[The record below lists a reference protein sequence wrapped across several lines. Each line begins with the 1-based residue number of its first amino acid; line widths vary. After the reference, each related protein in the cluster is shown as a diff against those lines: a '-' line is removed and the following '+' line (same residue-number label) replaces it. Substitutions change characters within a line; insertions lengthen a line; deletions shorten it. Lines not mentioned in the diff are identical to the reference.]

1 MKKLV
6 LRNGALRF
14 EERSCLPL
22 NAACLVA
29 GTVRERLSALL
40 GVPVALCVFEPEI
53 PDAQAWEVIGR
64 SAYVY
69 RVRGNVAD
77 AAIVLRERDAKAVV
91 AAAFGETPDA
101 QMGEAPL
108 SRLERDVLDRVAS
121 ALTGTLVTLCGEQRE
136 AVATSSAAALGV
148 FAAYLELG
156 VDQPVAARIGIALS
170 RDLVPEAIPA
180 LNPEDL
186 ADLPLEASVT
196 FEVEDLTAR
205 RLAALAPGDI
215 VPITRPGTLRGSL
228 RIAGRTLAVGV
239 CGVRNGRYAFEIE
252 GCVA

>member
-1 MKKLV
+1 M
-6 LRNGALRF
+6 RNGALRF
-14 EERSCLPL
+14 EERSCLSL

-29 GTVRERLSALL
+29 GTVRERLSGLL

-53 PDAQAWEVIGR
+53 PNAQAWEVIGR

-69 RVRGNVAD
+69 RVRGNVAE

-91 AAAFGETPDA
+91 AAAFGETPDT
-101 QMGEAPL
+101 QTDETRL
-108 SRLERDVLDRVAS
+108 SPLERDVLDRVAT

-136 AVATSSAAALGV
+136 AAAASSAAALCA
-148 FAAYLELG
+148 FAAYLELA

-180 LNPEDL
+180 LTPEDL
-186 ADLPLEASVT
+186 ADIPLEASVAL
-196 FEVEDLTAR
+196 ELRDLTAR
-205 RLAALAPGDI
+205 RLAELAPGDV

-228 RIAGRTLAVGV
+228 RICGRTLAVGI
-239 CGVRNGRYAFEIE
+239 CGVRGGRYAFEIE
-252 GCVA
+252 GCIA

>member
-40 GVPVALCVFEPEI
+40 GVPVSLCVFEPEI
-53 PDAQAWEVIGR
+53 PNAQAWEIIGR

-77 AAIVLRERDAKAVV
+77 AAIVLRERDARAVV

-101 QMGEAPL
+101 QTDEARL
-108 SRLERDVLDRVAS
+108 SPLERDVLDRVAS
-121 ALTGTLVTLCGEQRE
+121 GLTGALITLCGEQRE
-136 AVATSSAAALGV
+136 PIATSSAAALGV
-148 FAAYLELG
+148 FAAYLELE

-170 RDLVPEAIPA
+170 RDLVPETIPA
-180 LNPEDL
+180 LKPEDL
-186 ADLPLEASVT
+186 ADIPLEASVT
-196 FEVEDLTAR
+196 FEVENLAAR
-205 RLAALAPGDI
+205 RLAALVPGDV

-228 RIAGRTLAVGV
+228 RIAGRTLAVGI
-239 CGVRNGRYAFEIE
+239 CGVRDGRYAFEIE

>member
-6 LRNGALRF
+6 VRDGALRF

-29 GTVRERLSALL
+29 AGVRERLCALL
-40 GVPVALCVFEPEI
+40 GVPVGLCVFEPEI
-53 PDAQAWEVIGR
+53 PDAQAWEIIGR
-64 SAYVY
+64 SAHVY

-91 AAAFGETPDA
+91 SAAFGETPDTHAA
-101 QMGEAPL
+101 QARL
-108 SRLERDVLDRVAS
+108 SPLEREVLDRVAN

-136 AVATSSAAALGV
+136 AVARSSAATLGV
-148 FAAYLELG
+148 FAAYLELAI
-156 VDQPVAARIGIALS
+156 DQPVAARIGIALS
-170 RDLVPEAIPA
+170 RDLVPESIPA
-180 LNPEDL
+180 LRAEDL
-186 ADLPLEASVT
+186 ADVPLEASVT
-196 FEVEDLTAR
+196 FDVENLTAR

-215 VPITRPGTLRGSL
+215 VPITRPGTPRGSL
-228 RIAGRTLAVGV
+228 RIAGRTLAVGI
-239 CGVRNGRYAFEIE
+239 CGVLDGRYAFEIE

>member
-6 LRNGALRF
+6 VQDGAVRF

-53 PDAQAWEVIGR
+53 PTARAWEIIGR
-64 SAYVY
+64 SAHVY
-69 RVRGNVAD
+69 RVRGKVAD

-101 QMGEAPL
+101 LPAEAGL
-108 SRLERDVLDRVAS
+108 SPLERDVLDRVAS
-121 ALTGTLVTLCGEQRE
+121 ALSGTLVTLCGEQRE
-136 AVATSSAAALGV
+136 AVATSSAAGLGV
-148 FAAYLELG
+148 FAAYLELAL
-156 VDQPVAARIGIALS
+156 DQPVTARIGIALS
-170 RDLVPEAIPA
+170 HDLVPEAIPA
-180 LNPEDL
+180 VTPNDL
-186 ADLPLEASVT
+186 ADVPLEASVVLD
-196 FEVEDLTAR
+196 VEDLAAW
-205 RLAALAPGDI
+205 RLAALAPGDV
-215 VPITRPGTLRGSL
+215 VPITRAGTLRGSL
-228 RIAGRTLAVGV
+228 RIAGRTLAIGV
-239 CGVRNGRYAFEIE
+239 CGVRSGRYAFEVE

>member
-6 LRNGALRF
+6 LRDGALHF

-40 GVPVALCVFEPEI
+40 GVPVALCAFEPEI
-53 PDAQAWEVIGR
+53 PNATAWEVIGR

-77 AAIVLRERDAKAVV
+77 GAIVLREPDARAVV
-91 AAAFGETPDA
+91 SAAFGEASDA
-101 QMGEAPL
+101 QTGEARL
-108 SRLERDVLDRVAS
+108 SPLEREVLDRVAT
-121 ALTGTLVTLCGEQRE
+121 ALTATLVTLCGEQRE
-136 AVATSSAAALGV
+136 AAAATSAAALGA
-148 FAAYLELG
+148 FAAYLELA
-156 VDQPVAARIGIALS
+156 VDQPVAARIGIAIS
-170 RDLVPEAIPA
+170 RDVVPEAIPA
-180 LNPEDL
+180 LAPEDL

-196 FEVEDLTAR
+196 FDLEDFTAR
-205 RLAALAPGDI
+205 RVAALAAGDV
-215 VPITRPGTLRGSL
+215 VPITRPGALRGSL
-228 RIAGRTLAVGV
+228 RIGGRTLATGI
-239 CGVRNGRYAFEIE
+239 CGVRDGRYALEIE